1 VIVRDDAPETRMA
14 NSHYVVP
21 FHSLMRQIGLE
32 ELLSRSQIR
41 MSREQ
46 FEALMRAMLRYVA
59 VDEAW
64 YRDAYPDVDQAI
76 RNGKVRSAKD
86 HFVASGY
93 FEGRKCGRVLVDE
106 KWYLTE
112 YPDVAEGVE
121 LGEFMSAQQHFDSH
135 GEKEGRLPHPL

>member
-1 VIVRDDAPETRMA
+1 MTD
-14 NSHYVVP
+14 SHYIIP
-21 FHSLMRQIGLE
+21 FQSLMRQLGFGDVASKSDITMTRQQFE
-32 ELLSRSQIR
+32 ELL
-41 MSREQ
+41 
-46 FEALMRAMLRYVA
+46 RAMLRTVA

-64 YRDAYPDVDQAI
+64 YRDAYPDVDEAI
-76 RNGKVRSAKD
+76 RNGELRTARD

-93 FEGRKCGRVLVDE
+93 FEGRKCGRVFVDE

-112 YPDVAEGVE
+112 YPDVAEGIE